1 MLEIKSKKKDPRII
15 ESDIEFPEYPEIT
28 DIDTGKTFF
37 QNIADL
43 PQNLQVFFTR
53 SDFGKAEVIDRLNKN
68 D

>member
-15 ESDIEFPEYPEIT
+15 ESDIEFPDYPEIT

-43 PQNLQVFFTR
+43 PPIPSVTR
-53 SDFGKAEVIDRLNKN
+53 
-68 D
+68 

>member
-37 QNIADL
+37 QNI
-43 PQNLQVFFTR
+43 QIYHKIYKFFLQ
-53 SDFGKAEVIDRLNKN
+53 EVILEKQKLLID
-68 D
+68 